1 MRTTRSCLLRE
12 ASAVKPRRG
21 QRLAPSWLM
30 AFGLALL
37 GGCTSIDQFIHNGCK
52 VGPDYQRPPAPLA
65 SKWIDAQNP
74 QVKSAPADY
83 SNWWAALND
92 PALNN
97 LIKTAYEHNVTLRV
111 AGTRVLEARAQR
123 AIAVGSL
130 VPQQQTAT
138 GAYQRTQVSRNIAN
152 TPPNRFFDAWATG
165 LNASWEVD
173 FWGKIRRQIESADDV
188 VDSSVDDYDNA
199 MVTLIGD
206 VAATYVQYRTFEQ
219 QLVYA
224 RENVAIQR
232 GSLQLATAQWKAGKT
247 NELPVVQA
255 SSLLQQL
262 EATIP
267 VLEIGIRQ
275 TNNQLCVL
283 IGTPPAELAEML
295 GEAPIP
301 QTPPEIVVGIP
312 ADLIRRRPDLR
323 STERLIAAQNAQI
336 GVADANFYPA
346 FFINGTIGYQSQNLG
361 NLFSPGSFTG
371 QVGPAFQW
379 NILNYGR
386 ILNNVRLQD
395 FKTQELVAS
404 YQQQVLSAGRE
415 VENGIIA
422 YLNAKREADSLQG
435 SVKDARRA
443 LKLATDNFNA
453 GTIDYTPVFVAE
465 QFLSQQENLYAQ
477 AEGDIALG
485 LITVYRALGGGW
497 EYRLHEQAARAEAPP
512 VPSGATEAI
521 LPPPAMLPRNY

>member
-1 MRTTRSCLLRE
+1 MRTTRSCPLRD
-12 ASAVKPRRG
+12 ASAANPQRG

-30 AFGLALL
+30 AFSLALL
-37 GGCTSIDQFIHNGCK
+37 GGCTPIDQFIHNGGK

-65 SKWIDAQNP
+65 SNWIDAQNP

-92 PALNN
+92 PTLNN
-97 LIKTAYEHNVTLRV
+97 LIKTAYEYNITLRI

-130 VPQQQTAT
+130 FPQQQTAS
-138 GAYQRTQVSRNIAN
+138 GAYQRNQASRNIAN
-152 TPPNRFFDAWATG
+152 VPPQRFFDTWATG
-165 LNASWEVD
+165 LNASWEID
-173 FWGKIRRQIESADDV
+173 FWGKIRRQIESADDF

-206 VAATYVQYRTFEQ
+206 VAAAYVQYRTFEQ

-224 RENVAIQR
+224 RQNVEIQR

-267 VLEIGIRQ
+267 ALEIGMRQ
-275 TNNQLCVL
+275 ANNQLCVL
-283 IGTPPAELAEML
+283 IGAPAAELAGLL

-301 QTPPEIVVGIP
+301 TSPSEIVVGIP

-323 STERLIAAQNAQI
+323 SMERLIAAQNAQI

-386 ILNNVRLQD
+386 LLNNVRLQD

-404 YQQQVLSAGRE
+404 YQQQVLSAGQE

-422 YLNAKREADSLQG
+422 YLNAMREADSLRG
-435 SVKDARRA
+435 SVKDAQRA
-443 LKLATDNFNA
+443 LQLAAEDFQA
-453 GTIDYTPVFVAE
+453 GAIDYTPVFVAE
-465 QFLSQQENLYAQ
+465 QFLAQQQNL
-477 AEGDIALG
+477 EC
-485 LITVYRALGGGW
+485 T
-497 EYRLHEQAARAEAPP
+497 
-512 VPSGATEAI
+512 
-521 LPPPAMLPRNY
+521 